1 MVNLKSILSLQTF
14 SHIFFVLIILGVP
27 IYEEAFSFQVVRQS
41 GNQAVEQSGSRAN
54 WYIHSSLRFFESQF
68 DQNFLNMGLRNK
80 EILLTKNEQ
89 IFEAASYLPTAL
101 IAVGL
106 AAQKQPEAGSSLAEQ
121 DHHEKGDHGGPP
133 KVVFYQVL
141 NFLLF
146 AGLLFYLLKDK
157 VKSFYQSRFDLFQKQ
172 FKAARREREE
182 IESSYKDYQQK
193 LEQINLTSEDQI
205 KKASQEASATKARM
219 LDEAHLEAE
228 RIQQSAQTLLDLEHK
243 RTKRLIQAEFVEKII
258 DRIQSEIS
266 RSVTD
271 EDKKALIRKFE
282 VSLK

>member
-14 SHIFFVLIILGVP
+14 SHIFFVLIVLGVS
-27 IYEEAFSFQVVRQS
+27 IYGDASLQAIGQSGSQAVRQS
-41 GNQAVEQSGSRAN
+41 DD
-54 WYIHSSLRFFESQF
+54 L
-68 DQNFLNMGLRNK
+68 
-80 EILLTKNEQ
+80 
-89 IFEAASYLPTAL
+89 ASTAL
-101 IAVGL
+101 
-106 AAQKQPEAGSSLAEQ
+106 AAAETA
-121 DHHEKGDHGGPP
+121 HEEGDHGGPP

-193 LEQINLTSEDQI
+193 LEQINLTTEDQI
-205 KKASQEASATKARM
+205 KKARQEASATKARM

-243 RTKRLIQAEFVEKII
+243 RTKRLIQAGFVEKII